1 MPYSQEFIQETIRV
15 WQPYSKEK
23 LTEED
28 AVEIADNMI
37 GLYKLI
43 IELENKHKTD

>member
-1 MPYSQEFIQETIRV
+1 MISKKLIQETIDH

-28 AVEIADNMI
+28 AQE
-37 GLYKLI
+37 I
-43 IELENKHKTD
+43 IENIVALLIC